1 MSRPVALIT
10 GASSGL
16 GAEFA
21 KEFAQRGY
29 DLVVTARREDKLA
42 ALATDLAGSN
52 GASVTVIAA
61 DLSSD
66 DGCRALLAGLIER
79 EIDVDVLVN
88 NAGAAHTGP
97 FADMPPGRALE
108 LVDLNVRAL
117 VQLTEGVL
125 PGMRARGRG
134 HVLNVA
140 SIVGFQAVP
149 GMTAYSASKAFVLSF
164 SEGLAEELVGSG
176 VRVTALCPG
185 LTKTEMVADLDVA
198 QVPELLMAD
207 AGQVVR
213 DGVSAM
219 KRGEVVYVPGAANQ
233 ALVTWLGIQPRSI
246 VRMLSGVVA
255 RATYR

>member
-1 MSRPVALIT
+1 MSRPVALVT

-21 KEFAQRGY
+21 TEFARRGY
-29 DLVVTARREDKLA
+29 DVVVTARREERLA
-42 ALATDLAGSN
+42 ALAEKLRADVDVA
-52 GASVTVIAA
+52 VIAA
-61 DLSSD
+61 DLGTS
-66 DGCRALLAGLIER
+66 DGCQSLLTELDDRGLA
-79 EIDVDVLVN
+79 VDVLVN
-88 NAGAAHTGP
+88 NAGAAHTGL
-97 FADMPPGRALE
+97 FSEMEPGKALDI
-108 LVDLNVRAL
+108 VDLNVRAL
-117 VQLTEGVL
+117 VQLTEGLL
-125 PGMRARGRG
+125 PGMRERGRG
-134 HVLNVA
+134 HILNVA
-140 SIVGFQAVP
+140 SVVGFQAVP

-207 AGQVVR
+207 AGQVAR

-219 KRGEVVYVPGAANQ
+219 KRGEVVHVPGIANQ
-233 ALVTWLGIQPRSI
+233 ALVTWLGLQPRSI
-246 VRMLSGVVA
+246 VRMLSGAVA